1 MASCGALSSLA
12 GSTIVTGLIRAFD
25 IRELGAAQRLCASGR
40 MLAFELAAV
49 DGLQP
54 MREIIRAYVSGNGD
68 AASALVLHEDVNH
81 GPLTA
86 LSVMRIFQHAQN
98 GDERVGLATLEFIAP
113 APDTSAR
120 FEAWTALAESQ
131 SLIAAGRGARHTLAE
146 APEGSQEFDA
156 LLAAGFTPWMHQD
169 ALKMAGA
176 PASAAPEDAPWLHE
190 MSGDADEASAR
201 WLSARVVPKPL
212 QRSGAQ
218 HDLIRL
224 AHRPAV
230 SYLAASEGETQGW
243 IAVYAGRRAFS
254 IRSLFRTEAEVLVR
268 PSIEFVIARLRR
280 RAQRPIYCVVPSF
293 ASWQLPALDAAG
305 FAHVT
310 SNLLMIRTNLATVRQ
325 PVWSVEFATAQQ
337 KAAARHNVD
346 TPNRYATTHDQF
358 SQ

>member
-1 MASCGALSSLA
+1 M
-12 GSTIVTGLIRAFD
+12 IRAFD
-25 IRELGAAQRLCASGR
+25 IRELGAAQRLCVSGR

-54 MREIIRAYVSGNGD
+54 MREIVRAYVSGNGD
-68 AASALVLHEDVNH
+68 AASAMVLHEDGEH
-81 GPLTA
+81 GALAA

-98 GDERVGLATLEFIAP
+98 GDGRVGLATLEFIAP

-120 FEAWTALAESQ
+120 FEAWTALAEGQ

-146 APEGSQEFDA
+146 APEDSQEVDA
-156 LLAAGFTPWMHQD
+156 LLAAGFSPWMHQD

-176 PASAAPEDAPWLHE
+176 PAGSAPDLAPWLRE
-190 MSGDADEASAR
+190 MSGEADEASAR

-212 QRSGAQ
+212 QRAGAH

-224 AHRPAV
+224 AHRPV
-230 SYLAASEGETQGW
+230 VTYLAASEGETQGW
-243 IAVYAGRRAFS
+243 IAVYSGKRAFS
-254 IRSLFRTEAEVLVR
+254 IRTLFRPEAEALVR
-268 PSIEFVIARLRR
+268 PSIECVIARLRR

-310 SNLLMIRTNLATVRQ
+310 SNVLLIRTNLATVRQ
-325 PVWSVEFATAQQ
+325 PVWSVELASAQQ
-337 KAAARHNVD
+337 KAAARHNVE
-346 TPNRYATTHDQF
+346 TPNRYASTHDQS